1 MVLWAEFED
10 GRYVEGESNIPE
22 AKGKIKHIGCN
33 PDNPKGLPQAIEDIN
48 EADLIVIGPG
58 SLYTSIIPNLLVP
71 EILQALIDRNVPSI
85 YLCNIIS
92 QVGETDGYAVSD
104 YVRVLDEIAGVR
116 LFDVVL
122 AQKHP
127 PSERSLQ
134 HYASSGSHFTV
145 LDRDSLAA
153 IGCPVLIANIMQE
166 KPNGTV
172 CHDSEKLAGVLMRW
186 YNRQ

>member
-1 MVLWAEFED
+1 M
-10 GRYVEGESNIPE
+10 
-22 AKGKIKHIGCN
+22 
-33 PDNPKGLPQAIEDIN
+33 
-48 EADLIVIGPG
+48 
-58 SLYTSIIPNLLVP
+58 
-71 EILQALIDRNVPSI
+71 
-85 YLCNIIS
+85 S

-172 CHDSEKLAGVLMRW
+172 CHDSENLQVS
-186 YNRQ
+186 